1 MEFEKSGIS
10 YILEKDE
17 YESDDLFYKRAW
29 YIANKMPETDIDLEK
44 QILAY
49 MDFEP
54 IIDKISVMDL
64 RIFSPTSMTI
74 AK

>member
-44 QILAY
+44 QIKLSKLWANHKFNSCVY
-49 MDFEP
+49 SDHIMNE
-54 IIDKISVMDL
+54 IS
-64 RIFSPTSMTI
+64 
-74 AK
+74 